1 MLRRPE
7 AKRYTRTAPHRTA
20 PHRTAP
26 HRTAPHARARA
37 CGSSSA
43 RRGRNGGECADAEK
57 ALAKHIDAGAGRL
70 ICTCWSGACATV
82 ERRLSRTRRERQ
94 PGLLLSC
101 DCESSSFGENDAKMR
116 EKTRHI
122 IIASAAACDGCW
134 QNRTHAFCICKARQP
149 VRGAFE

>member
-1 MLRRPE
+1 MP
-7 AKRYTRTAPHRTA
+7 AQ
-20 PHRTAP
+20 
-26 HRTAPHARARA
+26 
-37 CGSSSA
+37 
-43 RRGRNGGECADAEK
+43 ADFHV
-57 ALAKHIDAGAGRL
+57 LDGAGPVPLWRGHRL
-70 ICTCWSGACATV
+70 G
-82 ERRLSRTRRERQ
+82 RTRRERQ

-149 VRGAFE
+149 VRAPSSETGALNALHCAQLG